1 MFWGIISGKYGKG
14 LGIFWEKSWGKIN
27 RFSYSE
33 RIIPPLHEYL
43 QSHPGLQFQ
52 QDGGPGHTAKYTK
65 EQFAAYGISLIW
77 WPPFSPDL
85 SPIEKI

>member
-33 RIIPPLHEYL
+33 RIIPLLHEYL
-43 QSHPGLQFQ
+43 
-52 QDGGPGHTAKYTK
+52 
-65 EQFAAYGISLIW
+65 
-77 WPPFSPDL
+77 
-85 SPIEKI
+85 